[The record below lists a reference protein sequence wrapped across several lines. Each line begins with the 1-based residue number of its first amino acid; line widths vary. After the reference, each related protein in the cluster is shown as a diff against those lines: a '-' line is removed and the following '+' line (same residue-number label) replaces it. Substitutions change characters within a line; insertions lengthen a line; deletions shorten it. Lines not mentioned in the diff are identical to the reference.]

1 MTLRSISSHIPLTL
15 LTVGDVDCTVPS
27 TFRHDPSDPY
37 AVRLGMRVDGCV
49 VEWLMSRDLLHEGLT
64 RVAGIGDVCVH
75 PGFDEDGAAIVH
87 VELSSPEGEAVL
99 LVPARELEAFL
110 NDSYRSV
117 PAGSETAH
125 LDIDAALAQLLA
137 DC

>member
-1 MTLRSISSHIPLTL
+1 MTIHSTTSHIQLTL
-15 LTVGDVDCTVPS
+15 LTVGDVDCSVPS
-27 TFRHDPSDPY
+27 TFRHEPSDPY
-37 AVRLGMRVDGCV
+37 AVRLGMRIDGCL
-49 VEWLMSRDLLHEGLT
+49 VEWLMSRELLHEGLH

-87 VELSSPEGEAVL
+87 VELSSPEGDAVL
-99 LVPARELEAFL
+99 LVPARELEQFL

-117 PAGSETAH
+117 PAGSEIEH
-125 LDIDAALAQLLA
+125 LDIDAALAQLFA